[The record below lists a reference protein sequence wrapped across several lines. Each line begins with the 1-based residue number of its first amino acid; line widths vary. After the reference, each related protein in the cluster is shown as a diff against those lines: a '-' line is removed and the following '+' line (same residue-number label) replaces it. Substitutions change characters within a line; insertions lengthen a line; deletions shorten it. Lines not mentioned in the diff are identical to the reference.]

1 VATAIPDPGKAG
13 CGHFRQPVRSLFRG
27 VYTVFITHQLRISSS
42 FGRIGDALL
51 QRLNYGLINRFS
63 ACWIPD
69 MAADGGLAGN
79 LSHPE
84 KLPIAPTRYIGILSR
99 FGEGDMA
106 AAGESGPDLLI
117 LLSGPEPQ
125 RTLFERMIL
134 EQLPAYHGRTVLIR
148 GCRKVECH

>member
-1 VATAIPDPGKAG
+1 
-13 CGHFRQPVRSLFRG
+13 
-27 VYTVFITHQLRISSS
+27 
-42 FGRIGDALL
+42 
-51 QRLNYGLINRFS
+51 
-63 ACWIPD
+63 

-117 LLSGPEPQ
+117 LLIGAGAAADPFRADDP
-125 RTLFERMIL
+125 